1 MPTSLL
7 SARFAEIGRNFQ
19 QTADSAYPQH
29 VAQVADA
36 ISRCFDAG
44 GKLLVFGNGGSA
56 ADSQHFVGELVVR
69 FQTSR
74 RALPAI
80 ALVTDSS
87 ILTAHANDLSFETVF
102 ARQIEALGRPGD
114 VAFAIS
120 TSGNSPNIVAA
131 MEEAKRLGLCR
142 VLLTGTKPTKAGPLA
157 DFVLAACGENTA
169 RIQEIHV
176 ATYHLICELLDSRFS
191 A

>member
-1 MPTSLL
+1 MSISLA
-7 SARFAEIGRNFQ
+7 ARFEEIGRNFLE
-19 QTADSAYPQH
+19 TAKSSYPQQ
-29 VAQVADA
+29 VAEVADA
-36 ISRCFDAG
+36 IARCFESG

-56 ADSQHFVGELVVR
+56 ADSQHLVGELVVR
-69 FQTSR
+69 FQTIR

-87 ILTAHANDLSFETVF
+87 ILTAHSNDLSFETVF

-114 VAFAIS
+114 LAFAIS

-131 MEEAKRLGLCR
+131 LQTARELDMSR
-142 VLLTGTKPTKAGPLA
+142 VLLTGPKESKCTPLA
-157 DFVLAACGENTA
+157 DFILAARGESTA
-169 RIQEIHV
+169 RIQEIHL
-176 ATYHLICELLDSRFS
+176 ATYHLICELLDARFT